1 MAANLRSLLAFTVI
15 LITLATSCGKDDSAP
30 AVLTGTLRGSVQ
42 VWNDKAT
49 SLTDRSGVTV
59 TIENISGKSTSTAA
73 DGSFQFTD
81 LPYDTY
87 DLTFS
92 KSGYGTRKVFGV
104 KLLGTTSGTTVNM
117 ATVQFGALSTTTIT
131 SLTIVNATYNGGPG
145 VTYSYS
151 MNPVPSTS
159 SRAYV
164 RAFLG
169 TTNAVSSTNYTAYSA
184 LNSASNNNVNGG
196 FTASELYAMGFTAG
210 QPVFIKLYGDSYQSN
225 DYDDPA
231 TGKTIFPNLNPTSP
245 AAVQFI
251 VP

>member
-1 MAANLRSLLAFTVI
+1 MTFYLRSPLAIAVI
-15 LITLATSCGKDDSAP
+15 ALTLITSCGKDDSTP

-42 VWNDKAT
+42 VWNDKTT
-49 SLTDRSGVTV
+49 SLTDKSGVTV
-59 TIENISGKSTSTAA
+59 TIESLSGKSTTTAA

-92 KSGYGTRKVFGV
+92 KSGYGTRKIFGV
-104 KLLGTTSGTTVNM
+104 KLSGTTSGTTVTIP
-117 ATVQFGALSTTTIT
+117 TVQFGALSTTSVTA
-131 SLTIVNATYNGGPG
+131 LAIVNATYNGGPG

-151 MNPVPSTS
+151 VSPTPSTS
-159 SRAYV
+159 NRGYV

-169 TTNAVSSTNYTAYSA
+169 TTNAVSGTNYTAFST
-184 LNSASNNNVNGG
+184 LNSVLNNNINGG
-196 FTASELYAMGFTAG
+196 FTASELYAMGFTTG

-225 DYDDPA
+225 DYDDPV
-231 TGKTIFPNLNPTSP
+231 TGKTVFPNLNPTSAP
-245 AAVQFI
+245 AVQFI

>member
-1 MAANLRSLLAFTVI
+1 MIRLGRPLLALTIISAV
-15 LITLATSCGKDDSAP
+15 LITGCSKDENSP
-30 AVLTGTLRGSVQ
+30 AALTGILRGSVQ
-42 VWNDKAT
+42 VWNDKTT

-59 TIENISGKSTSTAA
+59 NIENLSGKSTTTAA

-92 KSGYGTRKVFGV
+92 RSGYGTKKVFGV
-104 KLLGTTSGTTVNM
+104 KLSGTTSGTTVNM
-117 ATVQFGALSTTTIT
+117 PTVQFGALSTTTIT
-131 SLTIVNATYNGGPG
+131 ALAIVNTTFNGGPG

-151 MNPVPSTS
+151 VSPAPSTS
-159 SRAYV
+159 NRAYV

-169 TTNAVSSTNYTAYSA
+169 TTNAVSGTNYAAYSI
-184 LNSASNNNVNGG
+184 LNSASNNNINGG
-196 FTASELYAMGFTAG
+196 FAASELYAMGFTAG

-225 DYDDPA
+225 DYDDPLS
-231 TGKTIFPNLNPTSP
+231 GKTVFPNLNPTSP

>member
-1 MAANLRSLLAFTVI
+1 MTVNLRPVLASVAM
-15 LITLATSCGKDDSAP
+15 LITLITSCSKDESTP
-30 AVLTGTLRGSVQ
+30 SVLSGTLRGSVQ
-42 VWNDKAT
+42 VWNDKTT
-49 SLTDRSGVTV
+49 SLTDKSGVTV
-59 TIENISGKSTSTAA
+59 TIENISGKTTSTAA
-73 DGSFQFTD
+73 DGSFQFAD

-87 DLTFS
+87 DLAFS

-104 KLLGTTSGTTVNM
+104 KLSGTTSGTTVNM
-117 ATVQFGALSTTTIT
+117 TTVQFGALSTTTIT
-131 SLTIVNATYNGGPG
+131 SLSIVNNTYNSGPG

-151 MNPVPSTS
+151 VSPVPSTS

-169 TTNAVSSTNYTAYSA
+169 TTNAVSNTNYTAFST

-210 QPVFIKLYGDSYQSN
+210 QTVFIKLYGDSYQSN
-225 DYDDPA
+225 DYDDPL
-231 TGKTIFPNLNPTSP
+231 TGKTVFPNLNPTSP